1 MNADGGLL
9 PVERF
14 VKTLHVVWREGVHLL
29 YSWHRLFPAPIDAA
43 WVTSLASE
51 PEAAERMEAF
61 VSRFGRMQDTIA
73 DKLLPRWLQAL
84 AEEPGSRIDTLNRA
98 EQLQVLTNVTSWLE
112 ARKLRNRL
120 VHEYMEDPE
129 EFADGLNLA
138 GGYSPLFIDTYNRVR
153 DFALHRIDLGE
164 TALPAPLNLP
174 VPLVE
179 EHFTVADKSA

>member
-1 MNADGGLL
+1 MNPAAGLL

-14 VKTLHVVWREGVHLL
+14 VKTLYIVWREAGHLS

-43 WVTSLASE
+43 WVTALAKA
-51 PEAAERMEAF
+51 PEAAERMDAF

-84 AEEPGSRIDTLNRA
+84 AERPGSQIDTLNRA
-98 EQLQVLTNVTSWLE
+98 EQLEVVVDVSSWLE

-129 EFADGLNLA
+129 EFAEGLNLA
-138 GGYSPLFIDTYNRVR
+138 SRYSLILMDTYNRVR
-153 DFALHRIDLGE
+153 DFALHRMALAE
-164 TALPAPLNLP
+164 TTLPPLLELPAPLH
-174 VPLVE
+174 E
-179 EHFTVADKSA
+179 